1 MAVIYV
7 EVDLPGYA
15 LVEYPRAPSE
25 DWGDNTGVQ
34 IRADARLYGE

>member
-15 LVEYPRAPSE
+15 LVEYLRAPGE
-25 DWGDNTGVQ
+25 DWGDNAGVQ